1 MTNYNIRYGKE
12 EKPECE
18 HPNSEFHRS
27 GGYADDGE
35 DFPRAVVSLW
45 AYVLGEWFFVKGFLR
60 GFIIKA
66 FLPVTHPCRFRIK
79 YKSILR
85 HISVASA

>member
-1 MTNYNIRYGKE
+1 VKPGCDDRKFRFRHSYGYD
-12 EKPECE
+12 
-18 HPNSEFHRS
+18 
-27 GGYADDGE
+27 GVGDGE

>member
-1 MTNYNIRYGKE
+1 MRSYNIHSDKVEIR
-12 EKPECE
+12 ECE
-18 HPNSEFHRS
+18 HPNSRFHRS
-27 GGYADDGE
+27 GEYADDGE
-35 DFPRAVVSLW
+35 DFPRAVVSLL
-45 AYVLGEWFFVKGFLR
+45 AYVLCEWFFVKGFLR